1 MGAEVITGQSE
12 RVERFMTLLDRMMAA
27 LDKLEQ
33 KHATRSIGNETFLT
47 VTELAKKLKV
57 SERTLQEWRTSG
69 KIDYFQFEKGGKVSF
84 RESDVQQFLEKHLIK
99 AWK

>member
-12 RVERFMTLLDRMMAA
+12 RVERFMTLLDRMMTA

-33 KHATRSIGNETFLT
+33 KHSTRSIGNETFLT
-47 VTELAKKLKV
+47 VTELSKKLKV

-69 KIDYFQFEKGGKVSF
+69 KIDYVQFEKGGKVSF